1 MHLLHSG
8 VPGYYIFTQGE
19 EVGGIGAKHLA
30 AEHADLLA
38 QFDRAIAFDRRGI
51 DSVITHQ
58 GYGRCCSDAFAQ
70 ALSDALNGDDRLM
83 YLPDDTGVY
92 TDTAEFTDI
101 IPECTNVSVGYDH
114 EHSDKESLDTYH
126 FMALADRVVQIKWD
140 ELPTSR
146 DPLVVD
152 SKWDTVWDNAWEASA
167 LTTSV
172 YTNGTQKYVDG
183 WTGEDDVKEAIHDAI
198 AGYPGYLV
206 ELICESAYPE
216 DPELARRYIRTS
228 KLRDPDLLKEHLAD
242 LFTYGADA
250 VLARLFDEA
259 YAEV

>member
-1 MHLLHSG
+1 M
-8 VPGYYIFTQGE
+8 
-19 EVGGIGAKHLA
+19 
-30 AEHADLLA
+30 
-38 QFDRAIAFDRRGI
+38 
-51 DSVITHQ
+51 
-58 GYGRCCSDAFAQ
+58 SD
-70 ALSDALNGDDRLM
+70 
-83 YLPDDTGVY
+83 
-92 TDTAEFTDI
+92 
-101 IPECTNVSVGYDH
+101 
-114 EHSDKESLDTYH
+114 
-126 FMALADRVVQIKWD
+126 
-140 ELPTSR
+140 
-146 DPLVVD
+146 
-152 SKWDTVWDNAWEASA
+152 
-167 LTTSV
+167 
-172 YTNGTQKYVDG
+172 GTQKYVDG